1 VLEKSKK
8 KKKQKHKAE
17 TKMLRFVC
25 QTRRKNSFFLFSKFL
40 FRQTLFYILKRL
52 HPVTW
57 NRIPNLA
64 QSPKTR
70 ISKRKIKD
78 QMIVFS

>member
-1 VLEKSKK
+1 LEKTKK

-25 QTRRKNSFFLFSKFL
+25 QTRRKNSFFFLFSKFL